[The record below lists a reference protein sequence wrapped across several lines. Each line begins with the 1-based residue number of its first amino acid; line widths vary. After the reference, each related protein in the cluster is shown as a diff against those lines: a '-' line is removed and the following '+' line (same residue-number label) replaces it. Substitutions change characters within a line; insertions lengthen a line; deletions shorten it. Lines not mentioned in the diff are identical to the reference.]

1 MNKFYK
7 TIKLYSKKKIE
18 KKSVMT
24 TNIQESSLFYQKYQI
39 DNEIGRGASGVCY
52 KVKKIEDGRT
62 YALKKISLN
71 FIKVKYFLSLEK

>member
-1 MNKFYK
+1 
-7 TIKLYSKKKIE
+7 
-18 KKSVMT
+18 MT

-62 YALKKISLN
+62 YALKKINSNL
-71 FIKVKYFLSLEK
+71 IKVKHFLSLEK